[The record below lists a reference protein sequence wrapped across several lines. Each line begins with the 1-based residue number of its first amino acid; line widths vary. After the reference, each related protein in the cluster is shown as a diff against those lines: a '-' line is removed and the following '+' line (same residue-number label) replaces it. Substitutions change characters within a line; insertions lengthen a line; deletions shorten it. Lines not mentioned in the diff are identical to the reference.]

1 MIDASY
7 KDLSGSLLS
16 NLDGKQL
23 NAASMNPDLRKKL
36 RVDRV
41 KKMTLGN
48 ASTAASIE
56 DPK

>member
-23 NAASMNPDLRKKL
+23 NAVSMNPDLRKKL